1 MIRIINPEGQ
11 IIIEVEETGNTREE
25 ILTSTV
31 NNKKYKVYEN
41 TVVPDEILNGLYMA
55 SGEII
60 EEEVEGQRIKRINGI
75 LIAEIEGEN

>member
-41 TVVPDEILNGLYMA
+41 TVVPDEILNGPYMA